1 MEPTAVPVY
10 RGMDQAELDRQYDL
24 RTAAPDH
31 EAWSARRTEWSERAR
46 TTLPRT
52 LDVRYGST
60 ARQAMDI
67 FPAATPGSGPGAAG
81 RGTDSDLAP
90 VEIYIHGGAWRA
102 KSKADVS
109 FIAEGLV
116 AAGVVFVAIDHDLIP
131 TVTLDQIVAQ
141 VRAAVAWIHANIA
154 GFGGDPGRL
163 HISGHSSGA
172 HLAAMA
178 IATDWNALGL
188 PADTIK
194 GACLTSGIFDL
205 EPVRLS
211 ERNGRMDLDD
221 AAVARLSPLHN
232 LPARPMP
239 LVMATGGRET
249 AEFPRQTA
257 AYRDAWE
264 AAGLGTVT
272 MVAMPNDHHYSLA
285 VQPGNPESPLFA
297 AVLADIRAI
306 GGSTR

>member
-1 MEPTAVPVY
+1 MEPSAVPVY

-31 EAWSARRTEWSERAR
+31 EAWSAKRTLWSERAR
-46 TTLPRT
+46 TTLPCT
-52 LDVRYGST
+52 LDVRYGVT

-67 FPAATPGSGPGAAG
+67 FPAAPAAEPAG
-81 RGTDSDLAP
+81 RGAEGDLAP

-109 FIAEGLV
+109 FIAEALV
-116 AAGVVFVAIDHDLIP
+116 PAGVLFVAIDHDLLP
-131 TVTLDQIVAQ
+131 AVTLDEIVGQ
-141 VRAAVAWIHANIA
+141 VRAAVAWIHGNIA
-154 GFGGDPGRL
+154 GFGGDPDRL

-178 IATDWNALGL
+178 IATDWAARGL

-194 GACLTSGIFDL
+194 AACLTSGLFDL
-205 EPVRLS
+205 EPIRLS
-211 ERNGRMDLDD
+211 ERNGKMDLDD
-221 AAVARLSPLHN
+221 AAVQRLSPLHN

-239 LVMATGGRET
+239 LVMAVGGRET

-257 AYRDAWE
+257 AYRAAWE
-264 AAGLGTVT
+264 AAGLGPVTV
-272 MVAMPNDHHYSLA
+272 VEMPDDHHYSLA
-285 VQPGNPESPLFA
+285 VQPGNPDSAVFR
-297 AVLADIRAI
+297 AVLADIRAM
-306 GGSTR
+306 GRSTR